1 MPAAVLE
8 KSWGTVNRTV
18 EVSGHGAGK
27 INQNSEVGGASVED
41 LPGTRNG
48 RGRPQGAMEETLAE
62 TPISE
67 GVDPELATSYNQA
80 GIPVEG

>member
-1 MPAAVLE
+1 MPAALLE
-8 KSWGTVNRTV
+8 KERGTVNQTV

-27 INQNSEVGGASVED
+27 IKQNSEVGGASVED
-41 LPGTRNG
+41 LPETRNG

-67 GVDPELATSYNQA
+67 GMNPEVTTSYNQA